1 MFGAAYLTITTASE
15 TDTSTMAFTRT
26 RQLRVPLMNRPPLR
40 GLSPVRT
47 HTVHL
52 CVCVYACVLPSLT
65 HIFTATVVILKV
77 RLNLDMEPR

>member
-1 MFGAAYLTITTASE
+1 MFGSAYLTITTASE
-15 TDTSTMAFTRT
+15 TDTGTMAFTRT

-52 CVCVYACVLPSLT
+52 CVYACVLPSFT
-65 HIFTATVVILKV
+65 HIFTATVVVLKV
-77 RLNLDMEPR
+77 RLNPDMEPR